1 MEVALKMARSNCDY
15 ECDWPTCS
23 GCPHNT
29 WKKPDEVWGDYDEYD
44 PADDEA
50 DDSPA
55 EYDY

>member
-1 MEVALKMARSNCDY
+1 MARSNCDY

-29 WKKPDEVWGDYDEYD
+29 WKEPDEVWGDYDEYD

-50 DDSPA
+50 DDRPP
-55 EYDY
+55 EYDD